1 MESLDTFTQL
11 PLQLD
16 PQTKAISLPHPSTHA
31 VESELSGLNALHRSL
46 IRDLEGPTASF
57 GVPPPPVPVNP
68 KRSAQITKLREAGN
82 ASFKKAQLEDAIRLY
97 GLALDMAVQRPVW
110 EASGLVREELS
121 ALYGNRAQAR
131 MGLRD
136 WPGAAVDAECS
147 VELKK
152 VGNAK
157 GWWRR
162 GSCLR
167 EMGRYEEAAEWV
179 REGKEFESAGQ
190 DRQGVVE
197 LETLERDILEKMEK
211 ARTGA

>member
-1 MESLDTFTQL
+1 MESPDTFTQL
-11 PLQLD
+11 SLQLD
-16 PQTKAISLPHPSTHA
+16 PATKSVSLPHSASHSTT
-31 VESELSGLNALHRSL
+31 SELEALNALHRSL
-46 IRDLEGPTASF
+46 IKDLEPPASNL
-57 GVPPPPVPVNP
+57 GVPPPPMPVNP
-68 KRSAQITKLREAGN
+68 KRSAAIGKLREAGN
-82 ASFKKAQLEDAIRLY
+82 ASFKKGALDEAVRMY
-97 GLALDMAVQRPVW
+97 SVALDMAVQRPVW

-162 GSCLR
+162 GTCLR
-167 EMGRYEEAAEWV
+167 EMGRLEEAAEWI
-179 REGKEFESAGQ
+179 REGKEFESAGP
-190 DRQGVVE
+190 DRQGVIE
-197 LETLERDILEKMEK
+197 LEALEKDVLTRIEK
-211 ARTGA
+211 ARTTV